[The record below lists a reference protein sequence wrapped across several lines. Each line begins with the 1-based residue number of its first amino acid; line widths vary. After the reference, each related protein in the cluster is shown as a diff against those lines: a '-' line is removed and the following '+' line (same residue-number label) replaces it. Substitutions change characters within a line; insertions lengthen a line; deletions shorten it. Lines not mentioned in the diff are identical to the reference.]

1 MVCGVWFCGG
11 SVGVWCVVCGFVED
25 LWCGGWKLI
34 SIEFSAEER
43 GKEGSTV
50 RERCY
55 NTLLSMETQFLE
67 QLLLL
72 RKWIKCIVCVTY
84 LLALPLITRRERTK

>member
-1 MVCGVWFCGG
+1 MIIVLAVLWRIRG
-11 SVGVWCVVCGFVED
+11 CVVCGFVED

-50 RERCY
+50 REREVLQHITF
-55 NTLLSMETQFLE
+55 NGDSIFGATLVVKKMDQ
-67 QLLLL
+67 
-72 RKWIKCIVCVTY
+72 TY
-84 LLALPLITRRERTK
+84 CLCDMFISIAFDHAT

>member
-1 MVCGVWFCGG
+1 MVG
-11 SVGVWCVVCGFVED
+11 
-25 LWCGGWKLI
+25 GGWKLI

-67 QLLLL
+67 QLLLS
-72 RKWIKCIVCVTY
+72 R
-84 LLALPLITRRERTK
+84 

>member
-1 MVCGVWFCGG
+1 M
-11 SVGVWCVVCGFVED
+11 GVWCVVLWRIRGGRCVVGGFVED

-67 QLLLL
+67 QLLLS
-72 RKWIKCIVCVTY
+72 R
-84 LLALPLITRRERTK
+84 

>member
-1 MVCGVWFCGG
+1 MVCGFVEDPWVC
-11 SVGVWCVVCGFVED
+11 GVWCVVCGFVED

-50 RERCY
+50 RERGVTTHYFQWRLNFWSNSCCQE
-55 NTLLSMETQFLE
+55 NGSNVLSV
-67 QLLLL
+67 
-72 RKWIKCIVCVTY
+72 RHIY
-84 LLALPLITRRERTK
+84 